1 MILKVFLLFLLNHV
15 VFDFIFQGKSIIKKR
30 FPKELDLNNKKS
42 TMKKLKVTINGNIIH
57 SIFHLLGMLI
67 IIIFIKVS
75 ISFKLIIFIKAI
87 LITVGHFFTDEIK
100 SLIILYKSKYRNNIW
115 LFITDQIII
124 ALVILG
130 LNNLIK
136 VYQYNLDNTNKL
148 LIALIVF
155 LVVTIVTGIFIKIF
169 INDLMPEKSTSDA
182 INAIS
187 DSTASNGAKNGGF
200 IIGILERILIFISM
214 LIDYYSIIGF
224 ILTAKS
230 IARFNKLSDQRFAEY
245 FIIGNLIS
253 FTSAI
258 IGGVFVKFIINL

>member
-1 MILKVFLLFLLNHV
+1 M
-15 VFDFIFQGKSIIKKR
+15 
-30 FPKELDLNNKKS
+30 
-42 TMKKLKVTINGNIIH
+42 
-57 SIFHLLGMLI
+57 
-67 IIIFIKVS
+67 
-75 ISFKLIIFIKAI
+75 SFKLIIFIKAI

-115 LFITDQIII
+115 LFIKDQISHVLII

>member
-1 MILKVFLLFLLNHV
+1 MVIYNGSNKSFLNY
-15 VFDFIFQGKSIIKKR
+15 S
-30 FPKELDLNNKKS
+30 
-42 TMKKLKVTINGNIIH
+42 
-57 SIFHLLGMLI
+57 LGY
-67 IIIFIKVS
+67 F
-75 ISFKLIIFIKAI
+75 
-87 LITVGHFFTDEIK
+87 
-100 SLIILYKSKYRNNIW
+100 R
-115 LFITDQIII
+115 
-124 ALVILG
+124 

-136 VYQYNLDNTNKL
+136 VYEYNLDNTNKL

-258 IGGVFVKFIINL
+258 IGGVLLSLLLIFS

>member
-115 LFITDQIII
+115 LFITDQISHFLII

-130 LNNLIK
+130 DRK
-136 VYQYNLDNTNKL
+136 S
-148 LIALIVF
+148 
-155 LVVTIVTGIFIKIF
+155 VV
-169 INDLMPEKSTSDA
+169 
-182 INAIS
+182 
-187 DSTASNGAKNGGF
+187 
-200 IIGILERILIFISM
+200 
-214 LIDYYSIIGF
+214 
-224 ILTAKS
+224 
-230 IARFNKLSDQRFAEY
+230 
-245 FIIGNLIS
+245 
-253 FTSAI
+253 
-258 IGGVFVKFIINL
+258 

>member
-1 MILKVFLLFLLNHV
+1 
-15 VFDFIFQGKSIIKKR
+15 
-30 FPKELDLNNKKS
+30 
-42 TMKKLKVTINGNIIH
+42 
-57 SIFHLLGMLI
+57 MLI

-115 LFITDQIII
+115 LFITDQISHFLII

-169 INDLMPEKSTSDA
+169 INDLMPEKA
-182 INAIS
+182 
-187 DSTASNGAKNGGF
+187 
-200 IIGILERILIFISM
+200 LLMPLMQYLIAQLPM
-214 LIDYYSIIGF
+214 EQKWRLYHWYLRKDIDFHKYVNR
-224 ILTAKS
+224 LL
-230 IARFNKLSDQRFAEY
+230 FNNRLYLNS
-245 FIIGNLIS
+245 
-253 FTSAI
+253 
-258 IGGVFVKFIINL
+258 